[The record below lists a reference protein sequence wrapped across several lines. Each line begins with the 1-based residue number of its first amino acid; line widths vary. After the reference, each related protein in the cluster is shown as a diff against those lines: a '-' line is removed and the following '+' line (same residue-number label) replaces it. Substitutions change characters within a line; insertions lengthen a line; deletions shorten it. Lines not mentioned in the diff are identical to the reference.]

1 MALKKA
7 ESTAVSEKWALDH
20 TTDKLISAGELCE
33 AWSWADRG
41 HGAGER
47 GIGRAGRGLQYTVLL
62 SLLPS
67 LQPLRCAVIKEIIYN
82 NGKK

>member
-47 GIGRAGRGLQYTVLL
+47 GIGRAGGDYNTQCS
-62 SLLPS
+62 SLCCRLC
-67 LQPLRCAVIKEIIYN
+67 RH
-82 NGKK
+82 